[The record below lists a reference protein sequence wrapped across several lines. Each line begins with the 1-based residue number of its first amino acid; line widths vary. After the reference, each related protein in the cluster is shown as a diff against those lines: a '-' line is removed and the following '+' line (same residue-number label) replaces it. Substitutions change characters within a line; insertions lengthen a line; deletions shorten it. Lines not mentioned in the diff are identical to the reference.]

1 MCRSAALVSK
11 KGFKTS
17 LYTRRDHE
25 YVTRSEFEEFRRE
38 FTDSQLA
45 LMESRLRLNES
56 INARK
61 YSMARIRETIKILKE
76 SMTRFVESMDDI
88 GYLSEKDSWWKKLRV
103 RWLLVIDRFEELE
116 LHPKGHEGSDR
127 QVEDDRRRSR
137 AAMLLN

>member
-25 YVTRSEFEEFRRE
+25 YVTPSEFEEFRTE
-38 FTDSQLA
+38 FTDAQLA
-45 LMESRLRLNES
+45 LMVSRFRLNES

-61 YSMARIRETIKILKE
+61 YLMARIRESMKILKE
-76 SMTRFVESMDDI
+76 SMTSFVESMDDI

-116 LHPKGHEGSDR
+116 LHPKGHEEFDR
-127 QVEDDRRRSR
+127 QVEDDSRRSR